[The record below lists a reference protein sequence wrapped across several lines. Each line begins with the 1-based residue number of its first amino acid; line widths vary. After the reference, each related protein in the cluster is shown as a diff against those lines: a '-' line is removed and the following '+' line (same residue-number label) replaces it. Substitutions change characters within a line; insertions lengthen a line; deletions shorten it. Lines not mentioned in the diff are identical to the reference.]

1 MSLGSSVE
9 LAQVLLPYWQDH
21 GIEGRWLQ
29 QLPFPPDGSLIEE
42 VCSEACMAFLEHCFV
57 AGQLQRKPWRVQ
69 VVAGRGELHAWP
81 EASNFLCW
89 CGPVPRQRLL
99 QRAGEIEQGRSHP
112 GSGWKPAG
120 KLAVISGAGSGI
132 GRALARVAAGRGMRL
147 VLLDIHPADLEET
160 QNLLSS
166 KAEAVVMDVS
176 RRSDWQRLAEQLG
189 PVDLLINN
197 AGVGAGASPWETSEH
212 DWTWVLGVNFWGG
225 LYGLEELRPERSLQV
240 TSTAGYY
247 AYYPSVAY
255 QVSKRALTQ
264 LTLGRQQRGLPS
276 VVLAPG
282 SVNTR
287 ILSAARNRPKE
298 LPQAW
303 GPPPRHVRLLRQALS
318 QGMDPLEVAELAF
331 AGLEAGEVEIF
342 THPELRPWCAERW
355 FDLAE
360 GQDPRNTVRWRG

>member
-1 MSLGSSVE
+1 MSLESSVE
-9 LAQVLLPYWQDH
+9 LARVLLPYWNDH
-21 GIEGRWLQ
+21 GIEGRWIQ
-29 QLPFPPDGSLIEE
+29 QLVFPPCGSLIEE

-57 AGQLQRKPWRVQ
+57 AGRLQRKTWSVQ
-69 VVAGRGELHAWP
+69 VVTGRGELQAWP

-89 CGPVPRQRLL
+89 SGPVPHEQLL
-99 QRAGEIEQGRSHP
+99 RRACEIEQGRTQSDAC
-112 GSGWKPAG
+112 WTPAG
-120 KLAVISGAGSGI
+120 KRAVISGAGSGI
-132 GRALARVAAGRGMRL
+132 GRALARVAAERGMRL
-147 VLLDIHPADLEET
+147 VLVDIHPDDVKET
-160 QNLLSS
+160 LSLLGA

-176 RRSDWQRLAEQLG
+176 QRHGWRLLARRLG

-212 DWTWVLGVNFWGG
+212 DWTWVSGVNFWGG

-264 LTLGRQQRGLPS
+264 LTLSRQQRGLPS
-276 VVLAPG
+276 AVLAPG

-287 ILSAARNRPKE
+287 ILTAARNRPRE
-298 LPQAW
+298 LQQAW
-303 GPPPRHVRLLRQALS
+303 TPPPRHVRLLRQALS
-318 QGMDPLEVAELAF
+318 QGMDPLEVAEIAF
-331 AGLEAGEVEIF
+331 AGLEAGGVEIF

-355 FDLAE
+355 FDLAQ